1 MKWCL
6 LVIPLLAT
14 AWAQP
19 SAITTPQQVVSQLDR
34 ANVQLLVVAPSV
46 FSKPTA
52 EAIRRAAAERGVQVF
67 VIVSP
72 RWVEAP
78 GSYVASLSLIEGVQV
93 RLAET
98 ERRFV
103 VVDVGEAAFVIEGG
117 LVSEG
122 SRRFDEGPTY
132 ALADPLEVASRAG
145 LFTDVWQG
153 AVPYTSFINRED
165 IP

>member
-14 AWAQP
+14 ACAQP
-19 SAITTPQQVVSQLDR
+19 SAITTPRQVVSQLGR
-34 ANVQLLVVAPSV
+34 ANAQLLVVAPSV

-78 GSYVASLSLIEGVQV
+78 GSYVASLSLIEGIQV

-132 ALADPLEVASRAG
+132 ALADPLEVAARAE
-145 LFTDVWQG
+145 LFMGVWQG
-153 AVPYTSFINRED
+153 AVPYTSFIRED
-165 IP
+165 MP